1 MQCANNENAITDV
14 IVRLENC
21 IKDISSW
28 MMHNSL
34 QINENKT
41 DFIIFSTTPHKLKK
55 HTLQVGTN
63 IIGLSKTVKILG
75 VTFDDGMTLKQHIS
89 NTCRSSYMQL
99 RKINS
104 IRQYLTT
111 NAVKTLVQS
120 VVISRLDYC
129 NSTYIGLPTT
139 TTQKLQLSHNAAARI
154 INKTRRHEH
163 ITPIL
168 QELHW
173 LPIMKHVQFKVLV
186 YTFKAFHNAA
196 PIYLCDL
203 SSWYHPN
210 RPLKSANRISL
221 VLNRHR
227 TVKLS

>member
-1 MQCANNENAITDV
+1 MYAYLLCTIVNKHQLHYHSYAYDTQIYMQCDNNENAITDV

-28 MMHNSL
+28 MMHNPL
-34 QINENKT
+34 QIDENKT

-75 VTFDDGMTLKQHIS
+75 ITFDDGMTLKQHIS
-89 NTCRSSYMQL
+89 NTCWSSYMEL

-139 TTQKLQLSHNAAARI
+139 ATQKIA
-154 INKTRRHEH
+154 T
-163 ITPIL
+163 IT
-168 QELHW
+168 QR
-173 LPIMKHVQFKVLV
+173 
-186 YTFKAFHNAA
+186 
-196 PIYLCDL
+196 
-203 SSWYHPN
+203 SSTYH
-210 RPLKSANRISL
+210 
-221 VLNRHR
+221 
-227 TVKLS
+227 

>member
-1 MQCANNENAITDV
+1 
-14 IVRLENC
+14 
-21 IKDISSW
+21 

-111 NAVKTLVQS
+111 NAVKTLVLDS
-120 VVISRLDYC
+120 ISC
-129 NSTYIGLPTT
+129 NITIGLLQQHIHWSPNHHHPQIATITQRSSTY
-139 TTQKLQLSHNAAARI
+139 H
-154 INKTRRHEH
+154 
-163 ITPIL
+163 
-168 QELHW
+168 
-173 LPIMKHVQFKVLV
+173 
-186 YTFKAFHNAA
+186 
-196 PIYLCDL
+196 
-203 SSWYHPN
+203 
-210 RPLKSANRISL
+210 
-221 VLNRHR
+221 
-227 TVKLS
+227 

>member
-1 MQCANNENAITDV
+1 
-14 IVRLENC
+14 
-21 IKDISSW
+21 
-28 MMHNSL
+28 MHNSL

-41 DFIIFSTTPHKLKK
+41 NFIIFSTTPHKLKM

-129 NSTYIGLPTT
+129 KAHTLVSQPSPPTNCNDH
-139 TTQKLQLSHNAAARI
+139 TTQQHVSLIK
-154 INKTRRHEH
+154 HEDMN
-163 ITPIL
+163 T
-168 QELHW
+168 
-173 LPIMKHVQFKVLV
+173 
-186 YTFKAFHNAA
+186 
-196 PIYLCDL
+196 
-203 SSWYHPN
+203 
-210 RPLKSANRISL
+210 
-221 VLNRHR
+221 
-227 TVKLS
+227 

>member
-1 MQCANNENAITDV
+1 MRCDNNENAITDV
-14 IVRLENC
+14 ILRIENC

-41 DFIIFSTTPHKLKK
+41 DVIILSTKPHKLKK

-89 NTCRSSYMQL
+89 NTCRWSYMHL

-104 IRQYLTT
+104 IRQCLTT

-120 VVISRLDYC
+120 VVISPPTNC
-129 NSTYIGLPTT
+129 NYHTMQQHVSLTE
-139 TTQKLQLSHNAAARI
+139 
-154 INKTRRHEH
+154 HENMN
-163 ITPIL
+163 T
-168 QELHW
+168 
-173 LPIMKHVQFKVLV
+173 
-186 YTFKAFHNAA
+186 
-196 PIYLCDL
+196 
-203 SSWYHPN
+203 
-210 RPLKSANRISL
+210 
-221 VLNRHR
+221 
-227 TVKLS
+227 